1 MAKWHTSALV
11 AIVRNQPEALTA
23 RGSGRIVQCMVGDGE
38 RGLVAIRAVDIG
50 APPRL
55 FEATGITAHPTENK
69 RAIVHKRLAS
79 TIARVKA
86 GVVKHK
92 VPLLL
97 KCGEVRRAP

>member
-11 AIVRNQPEALTA
+11 AIVRNHPEALAA
-23 RGSGRIVQCMVGDGE
+23 RGSGRIVHCMVGDGE

-50 APPRL
+50 APPGL
-55 FEATGITAHPTENK
+55 FEATGITPCQTANE
-69 RAIVHKRLAS
+69 RAIAHKRLAS

-86 GVVKHK
+86 GIVKHK

-97 KCGEVRRAP
+97 KYGEVRRAP